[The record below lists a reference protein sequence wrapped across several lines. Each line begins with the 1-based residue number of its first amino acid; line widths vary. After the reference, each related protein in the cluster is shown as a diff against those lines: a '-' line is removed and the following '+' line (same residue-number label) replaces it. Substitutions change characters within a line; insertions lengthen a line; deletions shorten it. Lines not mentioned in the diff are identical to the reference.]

1 MGTLIVRAIVLLALP
16 LVVFLGVGYLMQRLS
31 DPSNLRAKVN
41 EKYKGL
47 GLRCTGY
54 DLESVKTYWSELKK
68 AGALEPEQRMLEMDL
83 VFPFIYGAA
92 FAGAL
97 LCAWA
102 ASGRTFHPVWIL
114 TPLFVEVVADW
125 IENFVQLKQIKLF
138 AANGAAGLQEGWI
151 QIASLATIAKY
162 WLFIVSY
169 ILVIGMVGWM
179 VYKTWPRSSA
189 R

>member
-16 LVVFLGVGYLMQRLS
+16 LVVFFGVVYLMQRLS
-31 DPSNLRAKVN
+31 DPSKLRAKVD
-41 EKYKGL
+41 KPGL

-54 DLESVKTYWSELKK
+54 NLQEVTTYWTALKE
-68 AGALEPEQRMLEMDL
+68 GDALDAEQRMLEMDL

-125 IENFVQLKQIKLF
+125 IENLIQLKQIRLF
-138 AANGAAGLQEGWI
+138 AANAAGLQEGWI
-151 QIASLATIAKY
+151 QMASLATIAKY

-179 VYKTWPRSSA
+179 VYRAWPRASA

>member
-31 DPSNLRAKVN
+31 DPSKLGKQV
-41 EKYKGL
+41 KKDYTGL

-54 DLESVKTYWSELKK
+54 NLEQAKTYWSELKK
-68 AGALEPEQRMLEMDL
+68 AGALDAEQRMLEMDL

-102 ASGRTFHPVWIL
+102 ALGRTFHPVLIL

-125 IENFVQLKQIKLF
+125 IENLIQLKQIKLF
-138 AANGAAGLQEGWI
+138 AANAASVQEGWI
-151 QIASLATIAKY
+151 QIASLATILKY

-179 VYKTWPRSSA
+179 LYKTWPRSSA